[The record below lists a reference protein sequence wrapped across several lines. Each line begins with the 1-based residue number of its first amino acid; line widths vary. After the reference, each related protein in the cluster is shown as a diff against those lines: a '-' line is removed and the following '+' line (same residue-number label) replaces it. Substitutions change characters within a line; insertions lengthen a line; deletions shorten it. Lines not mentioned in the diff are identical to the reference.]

1 MEYSKGDRVLMVGGM
16 YKCYKAGTCQDKCG
30 SKMASVLIDRD
41 KQRNICLSSIAPMM
55 KKKASDEEEEV
66 VVILRQDYSL
76 LLEEID
82 ALTGAVERLKLK
94 AKSLN
99 NK

>member
-1 MEYSKGDRVLMVGGM
+1 MVGGM

-55 KKKASDEEEEV
+55 KKKASDEEEEEV
-66 VVILRQDYSL
+66 VVILRQDYRS
-76 LLEEID
+76 
-82 ALTGAVERLKLK
+82 ATGGDRCINWSSRAIKIKGQVVEQQITTTTVY
-94 AKSLN
+94 
-99 NK
+99 

>member
-1 MEYSKGDRVLMVGGM
+1 
-16 YKCYKAGTCQDKCG
+16 
-30 SKMASVLIDRD
+30 
-41 KQRNICLSSIAPMM
+41 MM